1 MNFVFIFNY
10 EDKHGFQKFTKVCW
24 MFYILMLKNSQTRE
38 VNFDKKK
45 FTDENRHF
53 YFKKCQFQW
62 SAYVALIRFRMLQNI
77 EIRQLLVHLHY
88 LCGLSASLRA
98 NVLQIHPSPHYAW
111 GQKYVITALFTFWL
125 QLRRP
130 EKMPHWHNYPTDRNK
145 KYRHCNHKS
154 LNMKSFCCFQSLC
167 NII

>member
-1 MNFVFIFNY
+1 
-10 EDKHGFQKFTKVCW
+10 

-38 VNFDKKK
+38 VNFDKKNLPMK
-45 FTDENRHF
+45 IVICTLKSVNFSEVHM
-53 YFKKCQFQW
+53 
-62 SAYVALIRFRMLQNI
+62 YVALIRFRMLQNI

-98 NVLQIHPSPHYAW
+98 KVLQIHPSPHYAW
-111 GQKYVITALFTFWL
+111 GQKYIITALFTFDYNLGGRKKCHIGIIIQYSIYDEW
-125 QLRRP
+125 
-130 EKMPHWHNYPTDRNK
+130 MTDRNK
-145 KYRHCNHKS
+145 KYRHCKHKS